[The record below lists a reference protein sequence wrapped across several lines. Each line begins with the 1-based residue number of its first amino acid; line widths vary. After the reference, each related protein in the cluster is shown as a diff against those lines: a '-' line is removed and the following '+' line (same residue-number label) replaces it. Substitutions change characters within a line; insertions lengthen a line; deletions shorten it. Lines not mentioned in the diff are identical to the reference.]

1 MKELLIVCA
10 CVIAPSM
17 AVSCVESD
25 LVINDFNVS
34 PVSLKNGEEL
44 TLSVEISEETNVK
57 DITVAFYFDDVCIG
71 EVTSE
76 PYSLTYLVTG
86 CEPGIHTVTCNV
98 SYDRKGFLVSQRG
111 GSTYSDT
118 VSVME

>member
-1 MKELLIVCA
+1 
-10 CVIAPSM
+10 M

-76 PYSLTYLVTG
+76 NLTA
-86 CEPGIHTVTCNV
+86 
-98 SYDRKGFLVSQRG
+98 
-111 GSTYSDT
+111 
-118 VSVME
+118 